1 MKLVITKHDILIMD
15 TMKEGRYTMAQ
26 IADRVGMHLTNTHTK
41 VTALCAKG
49 FVADSY
55 RNDTRRA
62 GLREGEQRRVY
73 RVTPLGMK
81 AVALFENVNKS
92 LDETGDKRK
101 PSPRHSESASVRMKS
116 TTGKKTATRKK
127 SAAKKK
133 SVPAKSRKS

>member
-15 TMKEGRYTMAQ
+15 AMKEGRYTMAQ

-55 RNDTRRA
+55 RNDTSRA

-73 RVTPLGMK
+73 RVTPLGIK
-81 AVALFENVNKS
+81 AIALFENVNKS

-101 PSPRHSESASVRMKS
+101 PSPRHSESVSVRSKS
-116 TTGKKTATRKK
+116 ATGKKTAT
-127 SAAKKK
+127 KKK
-133 SVPAKSRKS
+133 SVPAKSRKL